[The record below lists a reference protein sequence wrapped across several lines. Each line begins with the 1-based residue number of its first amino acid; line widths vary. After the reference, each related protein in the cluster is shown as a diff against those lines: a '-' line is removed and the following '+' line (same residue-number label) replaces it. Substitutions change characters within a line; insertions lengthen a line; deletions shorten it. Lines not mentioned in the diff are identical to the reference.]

1 MKKTLYTLLFLSLS
15 LSYSQLDE
23 GQRINFDFIKVEKE
37 NIEEYES
44 FITDY
49 IGKVA
54 ETAVENGKLENF
66 ILNFVESINSMKES
80 AGIDVNSCDVK
91 FVNVEWETLYNMPI
105 SEASTISLSI
115 SVIKQTVPENRAR

>member
-37 NIEEYES
+37 NIEKYEY

-49 IGKVA
+49 IEKVA
-54 ETAVENGKLENF
+54 ETKAENAKLENC
-66 ILNFVESINSMKES
+66 
-80 AGIDVNSCDVK
+80 SC
-91 FVNVEWETLYNMPI
+91 
-105 SEASTISLSI
+105 
-115 SVIKQTVPENRAR
+115 R